1 MSVSD
6 KKLTKSMPEVKLAI
20 STRIRS
26 LVDETAATIKDL
38 HQRELF
44 KSSILGEAHPEPGTH
59 ESPEVGVPEHMEPGM
74 HEQMAQPAPADPV
87 GDAAPTSAA
96 LGVPGGQLDGDMA
109 PENGTLDICP
119 LCQNEDTPETCTCL
133 SGGMMKNDVMGYGPT
148 GAGQSMIKAQA
159 CKKCSGM
166 HKALDKC
173 GEMKPG
179 KPAVKKALPPMDPK
193 ANSNKP
199 NQGQTLDQRAG
210 LSAKA
215 SANAAA
221 GPRKPPL
228 SKAVDS
234 PATVP
239 DPKAKALP
247 KEKTKAVTGAG
258 GQKTDKVK
266 DNEKGLKKG
275 DVPMAKPPS
284 GKVPGGTQAPPMAT
298 NTSKP
303 GIGAAPKAPK
313 PPPAPGMAKA
323 ALPANK
329 QQMQQ
334 HMLNASATAAKAP
347 AAAPKPGAMP
357 GHLQGFLDEKQNRPA
372 NLTHPTNPS
381 RANDLAGQI
390 PGGSFQPPPAPKLQG
405 MKAPAPAAP
414 APKRSLFSTLFG
426 AKK

>member
-1 MSVSD
+1 MSD

-20 STRIRS
+20 STRIRT

-44 KSSILGEAHPEPGTH
+44 KSSVLGEAHPEPGTH

-74 HEQMAQPAPADPV
+74 HEQMAQPAPSVPV

-133 SGGMMKNDVMGYGPT
+133 SGMMKNDMAGYGP
-148 GAGQSMIKAQA
+148 GAMSGPGAIVKGDL
-159 CKKCSGM
+159 CKKCSGA
-166 HKALDKC
+166 HKPWDKC
-173 GEMKPG
+173 G
-179 KPAVKKALPPMDPK
+179 PAMKKAVLKPMDPR
-193 ANSNKP
+193 ASSNKP
-199 NQGQTLDQRAG
+199 NQGQTLDARAG

-221 GPRKPPL
+221 SPRKPPL
-228 SKAVDS
+228 SKNVDS
-234 PATVP
+234 PPTIP
-239 DPKAKALP
+239 DMKAKHLP
-247 KEKTKAVTGAG
+247 KDSTKAITGAG
-258 GQKTDKVK
+258 GQKPNKPK
-266 DNEKGLKKG
+266 ESSIKKG

-323 ALPANK
+323 AMPANPK
-329 QQMQQ
+329 AQMQQ
-334 HMLNASATAAKAP
+334 HMMNDAAKKP
-347 AAAPKPGAMP
+347 AAPPAAGKPPAMP

-372 NLTHPTNPS
+372 GLTHPTNPG
-381 RANDLAGQI
+381 RANDLASQV
-390 PGGSFQPPPAPKLQG
+390 PGGTFQPPPAPKLQG
-405 MKAPAPAAP
+405 MRPPPPAAA
-414 APKRSLFSTLFG
+414 APKRSLFQTLFG

>member
-1 MSVSD
+1 MSD

-20 STRIRS
+20 STRIRT

-44 KSSILGEAHPEPGTH
+44 KSSVLGDAHPEPGTH

-74 HEQMAQPAPADPV
+74 HEQMSMADPMDPV
-87 GDAAPTSAA
+87 GESAPTSAA

-133 SGGMMKNDVMGYGPT
+133 SGMIKNEVMGYGPS
-148 GAGQSMIKAQA
+148 GAGPAAMVKASV

-166 HKALDKC
+166 HKPLDKC

-179 KPAVKKALPPMDPK
+179 KPSVKKAMPPMDPR
-193 ANSNKP
+193 ASSNKP

-228 SKAVDS
+228 SKNVDS

-239 DPKAKALP
+239 DMKNKALP
-247 KEKTKAVTGAG
+247 KDKTKAMTGAG
-258 GQKTDKVK
+258 GQKP
-266 DNEKGLKKG
+266 EKPKESSIKKG

-323 ALPANK
+323 AMPANPK
-329 QQMQQ
+329 AQMQQ
-334 HMLNASATAAKAP
+334 HMLNDAAKKPAAP
-347 AAAPKPGAMP
+347 AGKPPAMP

-381 RANDLAGQI
+381 RANDLASQV
-390 PGGSFQPPPAPKLQG
+390 PGGTFQPPPAPKLQG
-405 MKAPAPAAP
+405 MRPPPPAAPAA
-414 APKRSLFSTLFG
+414 APKRSLFQTLFG